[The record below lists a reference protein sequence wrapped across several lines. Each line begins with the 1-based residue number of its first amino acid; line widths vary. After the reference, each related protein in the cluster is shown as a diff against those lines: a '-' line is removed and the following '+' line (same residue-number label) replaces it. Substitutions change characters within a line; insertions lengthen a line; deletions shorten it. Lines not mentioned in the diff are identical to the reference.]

1 MSKRHARG
9 TLGWWLDERRGELGL
24 TWEQVA
30 ERAGVSVQTIFR
42 AINGTPMRT
51 TTRKGIERALEW
63 ASGSIDEIERGGSPT
78 VLVAS
83 PAPPRY
89 PAEIYERVIR
99 DDTERRIMAERGAN
113 EDYKWRVIRILREN
127 AYDAQRSRDDDAQRR
142 LA

>member
-1 MSKRHARG
+1 MSSLGGAPRDRDWWMDQRRAELRMTWDDVAEAAGIKSRV
-9 TLGWWLDERRGELGL
+9 TLWNVRRGG
-24 TWEQVA
+24 
-30 ERAGVSVQTIFR
+30 RM
-42 AINGTPMRT
+42 NT
-51 TTRKGIERALEW
+51 TTRVGIEQALRW
-63 ASGSIDEIERGGSPT
+63 KAGSLEDIDDGREPT
-78 VLVAS
+78 SADQS
-83 PAPPRY
+83 QPY